1 MNNIDLYVIRYFKNT
16 FDKVDIS
23 DLADETSFNNYA
35 CDIKN
40 LMKEDNID
48 ADKEDII
55 IRLNNIKEY
64 RKKLKELKKIPYIKQ
79 RTIEW
84 LDARKN
90 RLTAS
95 DIYDAIKGSATSM
108 TLAKKKANVIID
120 NIDYNAIP
128 ALKWGTM
135 FEAMAERCYSKKYNN
150 ININEFGLLCDKYNE
165 HFGASPDGISD
176 IGVMIEIK
184 CPYSRKIIDGFI
196 PPKYKMQI
204 QGQLAVCELEE
215 CDYIECEFKTY
226 ATELELINNINEDKD
241 SIFGIIAEYY
251 LYNNETK
258 KTEYEYLYSDDS
270 DVYQYVYDSIK
281 DKIKERAHTV
291 DAKLIYW
298 KLISMNIQRVNFNK
312 KEWENILPKINEF
325 WNKVE
330 QCRGMPVET
339 KISKKI
345 SFIEDD

>member
-1 MNNIDLYVIRYFKNT
+1 MNNIDLYIIKH
-16 FDKVDIS
+16 
-23 DLADETSFNNYA
+23 FNNNFEKLDKAKIFDNYSNE
-35 CDIKN
+35 IKN
-40 LMKEDNID
+40 SMKDNNID
-48 ADKEDII
+48 INTEDIVS
-55 IRLNNIKEY
+55 RLKTIKKY
-64 RKKLKELKKIPYIKQ
+64 RKTLKELKKIPHIKQ

-95 DIYDAIKGSATSM
+95 DLYDAIKGNSTSL
-108 TLAKKKANVIID
+108 TLAKKKANVVID
-120 NIDYNAIP
+120 NTNYNAIP

-135 FEAMAERCYSKKYNN
+135 FESMAERCYSKKYDN
-150 ININEFGLLCDKYNE
+150 INVNEFGLLCDKYNK
-165 HFGASPDGISD
+165 HFAASPDGISD

-196 PPKYKMQI
+196 PSKYQMQM

-226 ATELELINNINEDKD
+226 STELEFIENITESSDD
-241 SIFGIIAEYY
+241 IFGIIAEY
-251 LYNNETK
+251 NISEEGK

-281 DKIKERAHTV
+281 TKIASRPNEN
-291 DAKLIYW
+291 AKLIYW
-298 KLISMNIQRVNFNK
+298 KLINMNIQRVNFNK
-312 KEWENILPKINEF
+312 KEWDETLPKIDEF

-330 QCRGMPVET
+330 DCRGLPIEN